1 MDKKE
6 REHEKPAGGA
16 AGRPVGRVDV
26 EAAKGGREPV
36 PSNLRAGRSA
46 TRRLLQGRPCHG
58 STAPRKV

>member
-1 MDKKE
+1 MERKE

-16 AGRPVGRVDV
+16 AGRPMDRVDV

-58 STAPRKV
+58 STSERKI